1 MNILIAL
8 AQSLGVLGVFG
19 LAFCDSFFV
28 LFGANDIVLIA
39 FVASKA
45 SWGWAAAAALMATIG
60 SVMGTRLMYRLG
72 RRGGAEMLRKRIPAR
87 ARERVLGWTR
97 RFGALPVGVA
107 AIMPPPCPFAPFV
120 VAAGVIEVP
129 KARFSLSVAAGRG
142 VRYSVEAYLAM
153 LIGRKLLHHLDAVY
167 WKAVE
172 VAAIAVA
179 VALAGWFMYRLW
191 RARRRVWGGA
201 ADD

>member
-1 MNILIAL
+1 MKFLIAL
-8 AQSLGVLGVFG
+8 AQSLGVIGVFG

-45 SWGWAAAAALMATIG
+45 SWGWAVGAAVMATTG
-60 SVMGTRLMYRLG
+60 SVLGTRLMYRLG
-72 RRGGAEMLRKRIPAR
+72 RRGGAEIMRKRIPER

-97 RFGALPVGVA
+97 RYGALPVGVA
-107 AIMPPPCPFAPFV
+107 AVMPPPCPFAPFV

-129 KARFSLSVAAGRG
+129 QGRFSLSVAVGRG
-142 VRYSVEAYLAM
+142 VRYGVEAYFAM
-153 LIGRKLLHHLDAVY
+153 LIGRNLLHRLDAVY

-172 VAAIAVA
+172 VAAIGVA
-179 VALAGWFMYRLW
+179 VLLAAWLLYRL
-191 RARRRVWGGA
+191 RQARRHLSARGGG
-201 ADD
+201 